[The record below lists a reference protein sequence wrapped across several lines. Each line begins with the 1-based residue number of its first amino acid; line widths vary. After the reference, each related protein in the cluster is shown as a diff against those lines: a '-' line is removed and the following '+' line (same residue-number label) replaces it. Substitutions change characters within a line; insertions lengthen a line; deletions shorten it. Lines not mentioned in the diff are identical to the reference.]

1 MEHKISELI
10 SKYDSSQDELQ
21 IESQRKLIED
31 AYQRDAAHERRQ
43 TADFPKDAEENRS
56 QYSSRMQ
63 YLAKQGIP
71 SSKGA
76 PHRSEYQ
83 PVAPGHYSACSTGR
97 RASSPNIQA
106 HGVQ

>member
-56 QYSSRMQ
+56 QYSSRQPMST
-63 YLAKQGIP
+63 YPSSFSSLLLNNWRMVGIP
-71 SSKGA
+71 S
-76 PHRSEYQ
+76 PL
-83 PVAPGHYSACSTGR
+83 
-97 RASSPNIQA
+97 
-106 HGVQ
+106 